1 MEDTVTLQDIGS
13 MIDKKAIAEQVAK
26 KIQQEIADSV
36 YYGVA
41 RIVQEEIDALV
52 KEQIKEI
59 VRGQSQTILD
69 GVTKAMPAVAQ
80 ALGEAMVE
88 KAVKNLSEK
97 SYNRD
102 SIVGS
107 IFK

>member
-1 MEDTVTLQDIGS
+1 MSEITLENIGN
-13 MIDKKAIAEQVAK
+13 MIDKKKIAEQVAS
-26 KIQQEIADSV
+26 KIQREIADSV
-36 YYGVA
+36 YYGVD

-59 VRGQSQTILD
+59 VRAQSQTIID
-69 GVTKAMPAVAQ
+69 GVTKAMPEVAQ
-80 ALGEAMVE
+80 ALGVAMVE
-88 KAVKNLSEK
+88 KAIKNLSEK